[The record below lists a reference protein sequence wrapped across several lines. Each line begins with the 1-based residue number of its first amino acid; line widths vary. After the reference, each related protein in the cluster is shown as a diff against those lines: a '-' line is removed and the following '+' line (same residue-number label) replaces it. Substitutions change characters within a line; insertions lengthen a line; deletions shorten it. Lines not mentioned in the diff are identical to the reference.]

1 MKDYGKIDSKFR
13 FCILA
18 SKRAKQLLRGA
29 KPRIKTRSR
38 NPIRIAQVEVQKG
51 VVDFELLKTKKEEII
66 ETDEELPSEGIDE
79 DMDEGKETD
88 AAGGEYE
95 EDEEGEAEP
104 EEDLEEEFSEDVEDR
119 DEESEDDK

>member
-13 FCILA
+13 FVILA

-38 NPIRIAQVEVQKG
+38 NPIRIAQVEMQKG
-51 VVDFELLKTKKEEII
+51 VIDFELLKTKKEEII
-66 ETDEELPSEGIDE
+66 ETDEELLSERIEE
-79 DMDEGKETD
+79 DMDAGEETD

-95 EDEEGEAEP
+95 EGEEGEADP
-104 EEDLEEEFSEDVEDR
+104 EEDFEEELSEDVEER